1 MRLMDEVHTRGA
13 QIRYVTRTY
22 VWVLERRVLDNVPQ
36 AVERFAVLIR

>member
-1 MRLMDEVHTRGA
+1 MRLVDEMYTRGA

-22 VWVLERRVLDNVPQ
+22 VWVSKRRVLDNIPQ